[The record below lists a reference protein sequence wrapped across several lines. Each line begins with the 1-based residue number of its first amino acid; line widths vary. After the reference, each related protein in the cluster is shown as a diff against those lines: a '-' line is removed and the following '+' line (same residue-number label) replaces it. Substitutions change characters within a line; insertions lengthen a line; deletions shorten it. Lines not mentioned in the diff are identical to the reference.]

1 MQSNNFG
8 VGLPPEPDN
17 GGKWAAMRPLLANP
31 ALKPAPSDIAT
42 SHDAALELLQLRSTN
57 PLLTLGSSELI
68 KERVTFPNAGAD
80 QTAGLIVMHV
90 EDPAG
95 DGDLDPAKESV
106 LVAINASPDAI
117 TEAIDGQ
124 AGVEYVL
131 DPVLTDGV
139 RDDPLLAATTWDAG
153 SGTLTVPARSVVV
166 LNENAPP
173 LTEVT
178 PVAPTFHD
186 VNGWKH
192 DRVVIPAVEGVEY
205 LVDGQVV
212 AAGSHP
218 VAKAQAV
225 VVTARPLE
233 GYEFT
238 DGAASRWAYQF
249 NNTAAKK
256 NGPV

>member
-1 MQSNNFG
+1 
-8 VGLPPEPDN
+8 VD
-17 GGKWAAMRPLLANP
+17 P

-95 DGDLDPAKESV
+95 DGDLDPAKDGL
-106 LVAINASPDAI
+106 LVAINASPEAI

-124 AGVEYVL
+124 AGIEYVL

-139 RDDPLLAATTWDAG
+139 RDDPVVATTTWETS
-153 SGTLTVPARSVVV
+153 SGTLTIPARSVVV
-166 LNENAPP
+166 LNDTAEPMV
-173 LTEVT
+173 EYVT

-192 DRVVIPAVEGVEY
+192 DRVIIPTTPGVEY
-205 LVDGQVV
+205 LLNGRVV
-212 AAGSHP
+212 SAGTYP
-218 VAKAQAV
+218 VTKAQAV